1 MGTPVPGPM
10 SFLTNINLEKQFNE
24 NFNSSTQAKIP
35 MNGEEQNTSQEIA
48 QAANSAA
55 QTAQNAQTLDS
66 TAAAA
71 NVGQS
76 AAAAA
81 QPQAESSSAV
91 QTGADSLKE
100 AAKDLSQSVDAAV
113 SQNSAN
119 IAESTAKSADIAS
132 TTGAAQAAQTAADE
146 AAKNTVQEAA
156 ETARQAA
163 EQLSNIQT
171 GGAGADAAAQGTAQA
186 AQAVQAAE
194 PAASQNIAETI
205 STTAQPMADAS
216 LNAPD
221 AAAAVD
227 PSTLSGAERAAHM
240 VSDFLNACY
249 DFSVETIKFF
259 KILLS
264 QPHAFEIFAGIVV
277 IILLLWLARRLYLR
291 FAPVRLFKSG
301 IGKVEVTRAAMNSL
315 AESVCYGI
323 GAMNKPD
330 VKIYSRRGRLCV
342 DVSLVLEAGQSL
354 AEISYKLQNSLTIAF
369 REHLGVEKLG
379 GVNVK
384 ILEFRGLIHKPM
396 YRRIESGA
404 GNAAS
409 MRQEPAVNID
419 EYQVEDKK

>member
-1 MGTPVPGPM
+1 
-10 SFLTNINLEKQFNE
+10 
-24 NFNSSTQAKIP
+24 
-35 MNGEEQNTSQEIA
+35 MNGEEQNTTQE
-48 QAANSAA
+48 AAKAADSAA
-55 QTAQNAQTLDS
+55 QAAQNAQATGEAAS
-66 TAAAA
+66 TDGASRA
-71 NVGQS
+71 VEQ
-76 AAAAA
+76 AA
-81 QPQAESSSAV
+81 QTQPYSAV
-91 QTGADSLKE
+91 QNGADNLEK
-100 AAKDLSQSVDAAV
+100 AAKELSQSVDAAV
-113 SQNSAN
+113 SQNGAQ
-119 IAESTAKSADIAS
+119 AADAATKSADIGGAAD
-132 TTGAAQAAQTAADE
+132 AAQAQAQPAAEEVVKAAVQKADE
-146 AAKNTVQEAA
+146 AAQQVSA
-156 ETARQAA
+156 
-163 EQLSNIQT
+163 QLSNVQA
-171 GGAGADAAAQGTAQA
+171 GGTGADAAAQTATQA
-186 AQAVQAAE
+186 AQAVQSAE
-194 PAASQNIAETI
+194 PAASSNIAEAAA
-205 STTAQPMADAS
+205 STAQPIADSA

-227 PSTLSGAERAAHM
+227 PSSLSGAERAAHM

-249 DFSVETIKFF
+249 DFSVETFKFF
-259 KILLS
+259 KILIS
-264 QPHAFEIFAGIVV
+264 QPHALEIFIGIVV
-277 IILLLWLARRLYLR
+277 ILFLLWLARRLYLR

-301 IGKVEVTRAAMNSL
+301 IGKVEVTRSAMNSL

-396 YRRIESGA
+396 YRRIESGT